1 VPIQFVP
8 THEQDEIDT
17 RYGFW
22 REVSTVLALRPLIEA
37 GIIYLLPSFLN
48 YCPHC
53 MPIVVPERPE
63 IDTVARRLVEEHI
76 RDFKLVY
83 EGRDGG
89 EHQIRL
95 EGPGQYLEHG
105 RLYRGYSRRPA
116 WLPKELCRKAISGDV
131 ELAPEALRRSGMV
144 DEIFNGIAEDATL
157 QQFYGAKYDT
167 KYLTDRLGEAE
178 FLSSIS
184 SEFELAKQKQAL
196 CAHLAH
202 SIPLFSEVPIETV
215 VKIRREDNE
224 AFQQYRSTL
233 GEIIK
238 RYVSSDKQIRTPE
251 AKEIY
256 FDELEPRLRELQR
269 RARFERRTVLKKG
282 VLKTAATTAMVG
294 LGIYSGIL
302 PPHLI
307 EICKSIGGVK
317 LAADV
322 AEIFASMEKHPPA
335 IRNHN
340 LYFLLRVKE
349 EANR

>member
-1 VPIQFVP
+1 
-8 THEQDEIDT
+8 
-17 RYGFW
+17 
-22 REVSTVLALRPLIEA
+22 
-37 GIIYLLPSFLN
+37 
-48 YCPHC
+48 
-53 MPIVVPERPE
+53 
-63 IDTVARRLVEEHI
+63 
-76 RDFKLVY
+76 
-83 EGRDGG
+83 
-89 EHQIRL
+89 
-95 EGPGQYLEHG
+95 
-105 RLYRGYSRRPA
+105 
-116 WLPKELCRKAISGDV
+116 
-131 ELAPEALRRSGMV
+131 MV